1 MSMANRILILGLVAL
16 LAPTFSDAQLGSGET
31 DANKI
36 LRAAF
41 KRSTGNRAV
50 ERLRMTISDSRG
62 RERVRVLRR
71 RTMKF
76 EADER
81 TLLVFESPGDLR
93 NTGLLSIDYDVP
105 SKDPDQWLYL
115 PGLGRSTRIASR
127 RRSGSFVGSDL
138 SYADLT
144 LPNPDNYD
152 ARLVAAR
159 DKVDGVDCWHLEITP
174 KTKDEVEATGY
185 SKIELWIGKQSLVPL
200 RVKAEMK
207 GERYKYISFGQVRQV
222 QGVWTSKK
230 IVARTV
236 RGGKLQSQ
244 TVLEQLEVAFDQDSV
259 TEADFTVHRLE
270 QGL

>member
-1 MSMANRILILGLVAL
+1 MSMAYRVLILGLVVFF
-16 LAPTFSDAQLGSGET
+16 LASPSDAELSSGET

-36 LRAAF
+36 LRGAF
-41 KRSTGNRAV
+41 KRPTGDKAV
-50 ERLRMTISDSRG
+50 ERLRMVISDSRG

-76 EADER
+76 DADER

-93 NTGLLSIDYDVP
+93 NTGLLSIDYDAS

-144 LPNPDNYD
+144 LPDPDNYD
-152 ARLVAAR
+152 ARLLAAS
-159 DKVDGVDCWHLEITP
+159 DKVDGDDCWHLEITP
-174 KTKDEVEATGY
+174 KTKEEAEATGY

-207 GERYKYISFGQVRQV
+207 GERFKYISFAGVRQV
-222 QGVWTSKK
+222 QGVWTTKK
-230 IVARTV
+230 IIARTV
-236 RGGKLQSQ
+236 RAGKLQSQ

-259 TEADFTVHRLE
+259 AEADFTVHRLE